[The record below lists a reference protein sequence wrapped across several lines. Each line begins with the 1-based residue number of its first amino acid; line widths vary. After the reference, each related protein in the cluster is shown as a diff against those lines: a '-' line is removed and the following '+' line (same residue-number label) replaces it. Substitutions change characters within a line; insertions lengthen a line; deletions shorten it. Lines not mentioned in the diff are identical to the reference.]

1 MLFDGST
8 TRKRQISLG
17 GRKAADA
24 HQSSSEIIAR
34 AREERAQRQYARDL
48 KAAAERAQSFARRG
62 SEVKRAKEGTRH
74 AWVSR
79 YGDEGVHG
87 NVRDWRYVAEFVF
100 FADSARDWLA
110 CARMCEKLLEG
121 GVETASALVTRIA
134 VDGTNDALSTRR
146 AILRLSKLARV
157 ILASMRSARRVR
169 EDAGGE
175 TTGRRRGALTSASA
189 SAVDVMSAAILAL
202 TIDDAIA
209 NEGMCLGQV
218 IAEALCEEDSV
229 ANLRGILMD
238 FDDDEDA
245 ENSSLRAAMRVLCER
260 MSKCG
265 NSQALGWMLATRPQV
280 WKIFGDE
287 RTYQSTHELW
297 SFVLTQVATRSD
309 LRGDKNANGLHAVDF
324 ALDNILYPMKHYI
337 ESSSIHVGRAFVLAV
352 TKLLTSEYLSAYLFT
367 ANAASLYDDDDGD
380 EADAIEVDDD
390 DDEGLKSSM
399 SRLWA
404 VRREGRRAKPVPAD
418 VNMKMVSESPTF
430 THLRE
435 FFSVNM
441 CFSRLVDNVLPVNDV
456 SACIES
462 SPIFCE
468 FVVACDT
475 VLKGMERDTLL
486 RTLAFGT
493 NCLNRLWTGLTRTC
507 DVSDRSYRRNICVFA
522 KIYHLYTMISDDE
535 EFYRLKN
542 PLNMQETG
550 QLVAM
555 LRDVLWQLLWT
566 ERGPDGTCYQDLS
579 AADEYADAET
589 WYACSTTLAHLHD
602 RNGRQQFT
610 DPMEFHVLRDN
621 IDIMSLLQEAKESKS
636 RASTLLSAAPCLV
649 PFEVR
654 VHTFMDAR
662 KRDRQTSGVG
672 YAGIRVRRGNLLED
686 GVNALSAKL
695 TESLEGIIRV
705 QFVNE
710 QGLDEAG
717 VDGGGLFKD
726 FLNDLITEAF
736 DPKFGLFVETP
747 ERTLYPNPA
756 SEIHAGAKHLQYFY
770 FLGAILGKA
779 AYEGILLDVPLAGF
793 FLAALKGRH
802 VEFNDL
808 TTLDPELY
816 RNLVSLK
823 RYPGDVRDLCLY
835 FTAIDRSGMDEQ
847 EIELVPH
854 GSSIEVT
861 NANVPR
867 YIHCMSQFLLRAQI
881 HRQIACFVSGFEIMM
896 RKRWLNMFT
905 PAELRLLISGQRT
918 GSMDIADMAAHCEY
932 SGGYAPDHP
941 VIRTFW
947 NVMREITPDEQRQVL
962 KFITSCSNTPLL
974 GFSHLE
980 PRLVIHRSG
989 TAGSEAADSTADLT
1003 RLPTAA
1009 TCMNLLKLPPYTS
1022 KDALKSKLLY
1032 AVQSNSGFDLS

>member
-1 MLFDGST
+1 
-8 TRKRQISLG
+8 
-17 GRKAADA
+17 
-24 HQSSSEIIAR
+24 
-34 AREERAQRQYARDL
+34 
-48 KAAAERAQSFARRG
+48 
-62 SEVKRAKEGTRH
+62 
-74 AWVSR
+74 
-79 YGDEGVHG
+79 
-87 NVRDWRYVAEFVF
+87 
-100 FADSARDWLA
+100 
-110 CARMCEKLLEG
+110 
-121 GVETASALVTRIA
+121 
-134 VDGTNDALSTRR
+134 
-146 AILRLSKLARV
+146 
-157 ILASMRSARRVR
+157 
-169 EDAGGE
+169 
-175 TTGRRRGALTSASA
+175 
-189 SAVDVMSAAILAL
+189 
-202 TIDDAIA
+202 
-209 NEGMCLGQV
+209 
-218 IAEALCEEDSV
+218 
-229 ANLRGILMD
+229 
-238 FDDDEDA
+238 
-245 ENSSLRAAMRVLCER
+245 
-260 MSKCG
+260 
-265 NSQALGWMLATRPQV
+265 
-280 WKIFGDE
+280 
-287 RTYQSTHELW
+287 
-297 SFVLTQVATRSD
+297 
-309 LRGDKNANGLHAVDF
+309 
-324 ALDNILYPMKHYI
+324 
-337 ESSSIHVGRAFVLAV
+337 
-352 TKLLTSEYLSAYLFT
+352 
-367 ANAASLYDDDDGD
+367 
-380 EADAIEVDDD
+380 
-390 DDEGLKSSM
+390 
-399 SRLWA
+399 
-404 VRREGRRAKPVPAD
+404 
-418 VNMKMVSESPTF
+418 
-430 THLRE
+430 
-435 FFSVNM
+435 
-441 CFSRLVDNVLPVNDV
+441 
-456 SACIES
+456 
-462 SPIFCE
+462 
-468 FVVACDT
+468 
-475 VLKGMERDTLL
+475 
-486 RTLAFGT
+486 
-493 NCLNRLWTGLTRTC
+493 
-507 DVSDRSYRRNICVFA
+507 
-522 KIYHLYTMISDDE
+522 
-535 EFYRLKN
+535 
-542 PLNMQETG
+542 
-550 QLVAM
+550 
-555 LRDVLWQLLWT
+555 
-566 ERGPDGTCYQDLS
+566 
-579 AADEYADAET
+579 
-589 WYACSTTLAHLHD
+589 
-602 RNGRQQFT
+602 
-610 DPMEFHVLRDN
+610 MEFHVLRDN

-654 VHTFMDAR
+654 VHAFMDAR

-686 GVNALSAKL
+686 GMNALSAKL

-793 FLAALKGRH
+793 FLAALKGGH

-847 EIELVPH
+847 EIELIPH

-905 PAELRLLISGQRT
+905 PAELRLLISGNRT

>member
-17 GRKAADA
+17 GRKPADA
-24 HQSSSEIIAR
+24 NQSSSEIIAR

-48 KAAAERAQSFARRG
+48 KTAAERCQSFARRSG
-62 SEVKRAKEGTRH
+62 EVKRAKDAARH
-74 AWVSR
+74 AWVAR
-79 YGDEGVHG
+79 YGDEGARG
-87 NVRDWRYVAEFVF
+87 DICDWRYLAEFVF

-110 CARMCEKLLEG
+110 CARVCEKLLEDYG
-121 GVETASALVTRIA
+121 GTAKALVARVA
-134 VDGTNDALSTRR
+134 ADGADDVSNARR
-146 AILRLSKLARV
+146 TILRLSKLARV
-157 ILASMRSARRVR
+157 ILGSMRSARGSR
-169 EDAGGE
+169 EHAGGE
-175 TTGRRRGALTSASA
+175 TSGRRSGALTSTS
-189 SAVDVMSAAILAL
+189 SRAVDVMSAAILAL
-202 TIDDAIA
+202 TSDDDGEI
-209 NEGMCLGQV
+209 NLGRFVAQK
-218 IAEALCEEDSV
+218 LCEEDSV
-229 ANLRGILMD
+229 MDLQEILMD
-238 FDDDEDA
+238 FDDEEDA
-245 ENSSLRAAMRVLCER
+245 ENSSLRGAMRILCER
-260 MSKCG
+260 LSKCG
-265 NSQALGWMLATRPQV
+265 NSRALGWMLATRPQV

-287 RTYQSTHELW
+287 GAYQSTRELW
-297 SFVLTQVATRSD
+297 SFVLNEVATHSD
-309 LRGDKNANGLHAVDF
+309 LSGERNVDGLHAVDF
-324 ALDNILYPMKHYI
+324 ALENILHPMKHYI
-337 ESSSIHVGRAFVLAV
+337 ESSTIHVGRAFVTAV
-352 TKLLTSEYLSAYLFT
+352 TRLLTSEYLSAYLFA
-367 ANAASLYDDDDGD
+367 ANAASLYDDDD
-380 EADAIEVDDD
+380 EVTAMEVDDD

-404 VRREGRRAKPVPAD
+404 IRREGRRGKAVPSSVD
-418 VNMKMVSESPTF
+418 MKVISETPTY
-430 THLRE
+430 THLRD

-441 CFSRLVDNVLPVNDV
+441 CISRLVDNILPANDV
-456 SACIES
+456 GACIES
-462 SPIFCE
+462 SPIFCK
-468 FVVACDT
+468 FLAACDT
-475 VLKGMERDTLL
+475 VLKGIERDTLL

-493 NCLNRLWTGLTRTC
+493 GCLSRLWAGLVRGHN
-507 DVSDRSYRRNICVFA
+507 VADRSYRRNICVFA
-522 KIYHLYTMISDDE
+522 KIYHLYTMLSDDE
-535 EFYRLKN
+535 EFYRLRN
-542 PLNMQETG
+542 PLSMQETG
-550 QLVAM
+550 HLVAM
-555 LRDVLWQLLWT
+555 LRDVLWELLWT
-566 ERGPDGTCYQDLS
+566 KRGPDGTCYEKLD

-589 WYACSTTLAHLHD
+589 WYACATTLAHLHD

-662 KRDRQTSGVG
+662 KRDRRASGVG

-686 GVNALSAKL
+686 GMNALSAKL

-726 FLNDLITEAF
+726 FLNDLITESF

-747 ERTLYPNPA
+747 ERMLYPNPA
-756 SEIHAGAKHLQYFY
+756 SEIHAGEKHLQYFY
-770 FLGAILGKA
+770 FLGAIIGKA

-793 FLAALKGRH
+793 FLAALKGGH

-847 EIELVPH
+847 EIELILH

-905 PAELRLLISGQRT
+905 PAELRLLISGNRT
-918 GSMDIADMAAHCEY
+918 GSMDIADMAANCEY
-932 SGGYAPDHP
+932 SGGYAADHP

-947 NVMREITPDEQRQVL
+947 NVMREIAPDEQRQVL

-989 TAGSEAADSTADLT
+989 TAGTDAPDSTADLT

-1022 KDALKSKLLY
+1022 KDMLKSKLLY